1 MAWEPII
8 PPGSAAPMAPY
19 VPGSKVGDAVYVA
32 GTVALDENGK
42 VAHVGDIRGQTR
54 LVLESIKSV
63 VEAAGGTMADIV
75 FNGIFIKD
83 LADYK
88 GMNEVYKEFFPGT
101 PPPRYC
107 IRADLVRDEFLVEI
121 YSIAHIG

>member
-8 PPGSAAPMAPY
+8 PPGTAPPMAPY
-19 VPGSKVGDAVYVA
+19 VPGAKVGNVVYTA
-32 GTVALDENGK
+32 GTVALGADGK
-42 VAHVGDIRGQTR
+42 VAHVGDIKGQTR
-54 LVLESIKSV
+54 LTLETIQAV
-63 VEAAGGTMADIV
+63 IEAAGGTMADIV
-75 FNGIFIKD
+75 FNGIFVKD

-107 IRADLVRDEFLVEI
+107 IRADLVLDEFLVEI
-121 YSIAHIG
+121 YSIAHIA

>member
-8 PPGSAAPMAPY
+8 PEGPWPTMAPF
-19 VPGSKVGDAVYVA
+19 VPGSKVGNVVYVA
-32 GTVALDENGK
+32 GTIALGDDGK
-42 VAHVGDIRGQTR
+42 VAHVGDIKGQTR
-54 LVLESIKSV
+54 TTLESIKSV
-63 VEAAGGTMADIV
+63 IEAAGGTMADIV

-88 GMNEVYKEFFPGT
+88 EMNEVYGEFFPGT

-107 IRADLVRDEFLVEI
+107 IRADLVLEEFLVEI
-121 YSIAHIG
+121 YSIAHIE

>member
-8 PPGSAAPMAPY
+8 PPGTAPPMAPY
-19 VPGSKVGDAVYVA
+19 VPGSKVGDVVYVA
-32 GTVALDENGK
+32 GTVALGEDGK
-42 VAHVGDIRGQTR
+42 VAHVGDIKGQTR
-54 LVLESIKSV
+54 FTLESIKSV

-107 IRADLVRDEFLVEI
+107 IRADLVLDEFLVEI
-121 YSIAHIG
+121 YSIAHIE

>member
-8 PPGSAAPMAPY
+8 PPGPWPTMAPF
-19 VPGSKVGDAVYVA
+19 VPGSKVGNMVYVA
-32 GTVALDENGK
+32 GTVALGEDGK
-42 VAHVGDIRGQTR
+42 VAHVGDIKGQTR
-54 LVLESIKSV
+54 TTLESIKSV

-88 GMNEVYKEFFPGT
+88 EMNEVYGEFFGGVDPARST
-101 PPPRYC
+101 
-107 IRADLVRDEFLVEI
+107 VEV
-121 YSIAHIG
+121 SALPLGVNVEVEVVAARE